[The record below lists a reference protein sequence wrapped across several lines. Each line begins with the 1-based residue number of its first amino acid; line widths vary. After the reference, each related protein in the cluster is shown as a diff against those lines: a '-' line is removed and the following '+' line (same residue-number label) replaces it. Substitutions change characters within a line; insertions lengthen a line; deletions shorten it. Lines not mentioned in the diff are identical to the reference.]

1 MGQERIKRGERIGCK
16 TKGALAEM
24 RGLRGNETQEG
35 NVEDPADGGGRL
47 FAGRD
52 RQEKRPGG
60 VFVPR
65 GGVLPKGG
73 KGQGAGTLVQAGDSN
88 GSV

>member
-35 NVEDPADGGGRL
+35 NVEDAADGGGRL
-47 FAGRD
+47 FEGRVL
-52 RQEKRPGG
+52 QVKR
-60 VFVPR
+60 PR